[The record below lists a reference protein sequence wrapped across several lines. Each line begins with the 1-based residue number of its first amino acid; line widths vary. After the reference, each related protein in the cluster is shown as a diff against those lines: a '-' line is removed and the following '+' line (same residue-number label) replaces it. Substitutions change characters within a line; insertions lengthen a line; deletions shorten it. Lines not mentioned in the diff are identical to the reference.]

1 MLPSIKVFTD
11 SILRGLGRKY
21 APNTRCFGSSHSI
34 WMTLHHLFVFYK
46 VFSHH
51 LNTSQNYS
59 MKVISI
65 FLLLEGICQ
74 VTSTKHLHLAT
85 VTQLMGKHRNF
96 QLNISHPFPTPNN
109 ASNAQRA
116 IEADS
121 PAKLKYI
128 PFSKKLI
135 PLLIYNTLFGYSQ
148 EQHLNSGLG
157 RTVMVIFF
165 IALLPPY
172 YECQKKWSSTYSK

>member
-1 MLPSIKVFTD
+1 MLPSMKVFTN

-34 WMTLHHLFVFYK
+34 GMTLHHLFVFYK

-85 VTQLMGKHRNF
+85 VTQLMGKHCNF

-128 PFSKKLI
+128 PFSKKI
-135 PLLIYNTLFGYSQ
+135 DTTAHIQY
-148 EQHLNSGLG
+148 
-157 RTVMVIFF
+157 F
-165 IALLPPY
+165 IWLLPGAATKQWIRKNSY
-172 YECQKKWSSTYSK
+172 GYFFYCFITSLL

>member
-1 MLPSIKVFTD
+1 MLPSMKVFTN
-11 SILRGLGRKY
+11 SILRGVGRKY

-51 LNTSQNYS
+51 LNISQNYS
-59 MKVISI
+59 MKVIST

-74 VTSTKHLHLAT
+74 VTSTEHLNLAT
-85 VTQLMGKHRNF
+85 VTLLMGKYHNF
-96 QLNISHPFPTPNN
+96 QLNISHLTPPNN
-109 ASNAQRA
+109 ASNVQRV

-121 PAKLKYI
+121 LAKLKYI

-135 PLLIYNTLFGYSQ
+135 SLLTYNTLFGYSQ
-148 EQHLNSGLG
+148 EQQLTSGLG
-157 RTVMVIFF
+157 KTLMVFF
-165 IALLPPY
+165 FSIALLPPY
-172 YECQKKWSSTYSK
+172 YKCQKKWSSTYSK